1 MVTVSIMSTH
11 TPLHKQIMRRVYM
24 SYALSFLE
32 QPLLWSGFVLG
43 GAVALFGRFTH
54 VASIVENTLATPLGQ
69 VPAYMTD
76 AFLAAIARGELGT
89 VLVIL
94 TMASMTA
101 AVLWQLSQLRLGRT
115 FQTA

>member
-1 MVTVSIMSTH
+1 MSNQTH
-11 TPLHKQIMRRVYM
+11 LHNKIMRRVYM
-24 SYALSFLE
+24 SYAVSFFE

-69 VPAYMTD
+69 VPAYLAD
-76 AFLAAIARGELGT
+76 SFLAAVARGELGT

-94 TMASMTA
+94 TIASMTA
-101 AVLWQLSQLRLGRT
+101 AVLWQLSQMRLGRT
-115 FQTA
+115 LQTA